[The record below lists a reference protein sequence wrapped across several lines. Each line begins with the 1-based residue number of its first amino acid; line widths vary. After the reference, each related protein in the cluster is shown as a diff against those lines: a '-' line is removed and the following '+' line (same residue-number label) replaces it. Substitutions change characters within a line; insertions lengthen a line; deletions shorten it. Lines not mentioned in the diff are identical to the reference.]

1 MCKNRLRKYFRYAQM
16 TSFIFEAIIEI
27 SAAIRNVYAQL
38 VPMNRGLASRYMML
52 FWMLLEHPLTYL
64 FPRGTRVLVIVII
77 KVSGATAR
85 WPFTDSAVPSSLLL
99 LFLLFLF
106 LFF

>member
-1 MCKNRLRKYFRYAQM
+1 MLIKKLFRSFNETHSDLSTM
-16 TSFIFEAIIEI
+16 STSVTKFTWI
-27 SAAIRNVYAQL
+27 V
-38 VPMNRGLASRYMML
+38 
-52 FWMLLEHPLTYL
+52 LTH
-64 FPRGTRVLVIVII
+64 FTGII

-99 LFLLFLF
+99 LLFLLFLLL

>member
-1 MCKNRLRKYFRYAQM
+1 M
-16 TSFIFEAIIEI
+16 TSFIFETIIEI
-27 SAAIRNVYAQL
+27 SAAFRNVYAQL

-52 FWMLLEHPLTYL
+52 
-64 FPRGTRVLVIVII
+64 I

-99 LFLLFLF
+99 LFLLLLLLF
-106 LFF
+106 